1 MNELIQEYKTDLNI
15 LKKQHQKILNKRYR
29 VPVNENG
36 RVIHKLIEVDVDG
49 KGVTIINKGLD
60 QLEGKSNKAGASI
73 KNLVVSLGLVKVA
86 AAAFNVLKNSLDSAI
101 SRFDTMQK
109 FPKVMKALGFSAED
123 SQRSINKL
131 SDGIDGLP
139 TKLDDVVAS
148 TQQMTAITGDLDR
161 STDTVLALNNAFL
174 ASGASTEDA
183 SRGMQQYNQML
194 STGQVDLES
203 WKTLQET
210 MPLALQKTAE
220 AMGFV
225 GKSAQR
231 DLYNALKEGTVTF
244 DQFQDKLIE
253 LGTGTGMLAT
263 LAKENSLG
271 IATSFGN
278 LSNAVSKGV
287 ANLIT
292 KFDELVQKLTGK
304 TIAQNIDSMKSIINK
319 SFEEMSKVMDILID
333 NTDDMIS
340 AFKGLLDIVELLAP
354 AFIAATGAY
363 VGFKTALALGTLISF
378 VGKIYG
384 VITALGSM
392 VSMFGVSGTAY
403 ALLSAIIP
411 AGLTVFQLLSG
422 VIGAAVA
429 AFIYFYKTSE
439 TFRNGINKTIEVVKS
454 GLIKSFEYLKGVF
467 ISILPTL
474 QKVADTVGNYL
485 VKGFQKVVEVGSAI
499 ASVAVPAFFNFVDA
513 VKRIVSSGI
522 ERFGSTLSQ
531 IGSVLSGIFSS
542 GIELAGNL
550 LEKFGGA
557 FGKVGGVVSLVIGI
571 LTKVAIAALGLTG
584 PFGLAV
590 SLIISFISAWAKTGD
605 FSADGI
611 TKVFDQLSETI
622 SNVADSI
629 SQYLPQ
635 IIESITSV
643 ITSIVDKI
651 VEMLPQLTEI
661 AIQLI
666 QTLTDAIVTYL
677 PKLIEISTKIITTI
691 VQGISLALPALLLAA
706 TEIITKLISAFAE
719 LLPKIIEVGTNLL
732 TMLIQG
738 IVAALP
744 TIIEVVIQIINTLID
759 GFLTVLPML
768 LEVGLQI
775 ITSLVNAIIT
785 ALPQLVEAS
794 TVIVTT
800 LLTTIIEA
808 LPTLISAGIQMLMAL
823 IGGIISILPLLINA
837 AIQITMALISALI
850 SALPQIIAAGI
861 QLLLALI
868 QGIISILPQLVAA
881 AIQITIALVNALINA
896 LPQLISAGIKLIVAL
911 VDGVISVLPQLVSA
925 AIQLMAALFKALV
938 SAIPQL
944 LSAGVQLINALIR
957 GILSLLGQLLSAGA
971 RLITGLLS
979 TIAQFLGQMV
989 NAGANLIRNLV
1000 SGILSVIGSVT
1011 SAVSN
1016 IGNSIIDTLSGID
1029 LFEIGSNIIQGLIN
1043 GIGSMVGAVASKISE
1058 VAGNIKDKITGAL
1071 GIHSPSRWMRDYV
1084 GKFIPQGIAVGIE
1097 EDAKSAYSA
1106 MNKLSNG
1113 LMNSITPESALGT
1126 SRMGM
1131 ASVGSQI
1138 VNNTYNNQKQFD
1150 VEKLAQVIAKQP
1162 VRVSSYLDGT
1172 LVGDNMDQRFGKVLN
1187 RRSYMRGE

>member
-1 MNELIQEYKTDLNI
+1 MAD
-15 LKKQHQKILNKRYR
+15 
-29 VPVNENG
+29 G
-36 RVIHKLIEVDVDG
+36 RVEIEVDVDG
-49 KGVTIINKGLD
+49 KGVTILNKGLD

-123 SQRSINKL
+123 SQKSINKL

-319 SFEEMSKVMDILID
+319 SFEEMSKIMDILID

-378 VGKIYG
+378 IGKIYG

-557 FGKVGGVVSLVIGI
+557 FGKVGGAVSLVIGI
-571 LTKVAIAALGLTG
+571 LTKVAIAAIGLTG

-677 PKLIEISTKIITTI
+677 PKLIEIATKIITTI

-868 QGIISILPQLVAA
+868 QGIISILPKLVAA
-881 AIQITIALVNALINA
+881 AIQITIALVNALISA

-938 SAIPQL
+938 GAIPQL

-957 GILSLLGQLLSAGA
+957 GILSLLGQLLSAGT

-1097 EDAKSAYSA
+1097 ADAKSAYSA

-1138 VNNTYNNQKQFD
+1138 VNNTYNNHKQFD

>member
-1 MNELIQEYKTDLNI
+1 MAD
-15 LKKQHQKILNKRYR
+15 
-29 VPVNENG
+29 G
-36 RVIHKLIEVDVDG
+36 RVEIEVDVDG
-49 KGVTIINKGLD
+49 KGVTILNKGLD

-439 TFRNGINKTIEVVKS
+439 TFRNGINKTSEVVKS

-677 PKLIEISTKIITTI
+677 PKLIEIATKIITTI

-881 AIQITIALVNALINA
+881 AIQITIALVNALISA

-1113 LMNSITPESALGT
+1113 LMNSITPESVLGT

>member
-1 MNELIQEYKTDLNI
+1 MAD
-15 LKKQHQKILNKRYR
+15 
-29 VPVNENG
+29 G
-36 RVIHKLIEVDVDG
+36 RVEIEVDVDG
-49 KGVTIINKGLD
+49 KGVTILNKGLD

-677 PKLIEISTKIITTI
+677 PKLIEIATKIITTI

-881 AIQITIALVNALINA
+881 AIQITIALVNALISA

-971 RLITGLLS
+971 RLITGLLI

>member
-1 MNELIQEYKTDLNI
+1 MAD
-15 LKKQHQKILNKRYR
+15 
-29 VPVNENG
+29 G
-36 RVIHKLIEVDVDG
+36 RVEIEVDVDG
-49 KGVTIINKGLD
+49 KGVTILNKGLD

-123 SQRSINKL
+123 SQKSINKL

-304 TIAQNIDSMKSIINK
+304 TIAQNIDSMKSIINE

-557 FGKVGGVVSLVIGI
+557 FGKVGGAVSLVIGI

-677 PKLIEISTKIITTI
+677 PKLIEIATKIITTI

-881 AIQITIALVNALINA
+881 AIQITIALVNALISA

-1097 EDAKSAYSA
+1097 ADAKSAYSA

-1138 VNNTYNNQKQFD
+1138 VNNTYNSQKQFD
-1150 VEKLAQVIAKQP
+1150 VEKLAQVFAKQP

-1187 RRSYMRGE
+1187 RRSYMRGG

>member
-1 MNELIQEYKTDLNI
+1 MAD
-15 LKKQHQKILNKRYR
+15 
-29 VPVNENG
+29 G
-36 RVIHKLIEVDVDG
+36 RVEIEVDVDG
-49 KGVTIINKGLD
+49 KGVTILNKGLD
-60 QLEGKSNKAGASI
+60 QLEGKSNKAGSSI

-123 SQRSINKL
+123 SQKSINKL
-131 SDGIDGLP
+131 SNGIDGLP
-139 TKLDDVVAS
+139 TKLDDVVAR

-590 SLIISFISAWAKTGD
+590 SLIISFISAWSKTGD

-677 PKLIEISTKIITTI
+677 PKLIEIATKIITTI

-881 AIQITIALVNALINA
+881 AIQITIALVNALISA

>member
-1 MNELIQEYKTDLNI
+1 MAD
-15 LKKQHQKILNKRYR
+15 
-29 VPVNENG
+29 G
-36 RVIHKLIEVDVDG
+36 RVEIEVDVDG
-49 KGVTIINKGLD
+49 KGVTILNKGLD

-354 AFIAATGAY
+354 AFIATTGAY

-392 VSMFGVSGTAY
+392 VIMFGVSGTAY

-677 PKLIEISTKIITTI
+677 PKLIEIATKIITTI

-881 AIQITIALVNALINA
+881 AIQITIALVNALISA

>member
-1 MNELIQEYKTDLNI
+1 MAD
-15 LKKQHQKILNKRYR
+15 
-29 VPVNENG
+29 G
-36 RVIHKLIEVDVDG
+36 RVEIEVDVDG
-49 KGVTIINKGLD
+49 KGVTILNKGLD

-677 PKLIEISTKIITTI
+677 PKLIEITTKIITTI
-691 VQGISLALPALLLAA
+691 VQGISLALPALLLAV

-800 LLTTIIEA
+800 FLTTIIEA

-881 AIQITIALVNALINA
+881 AIQITIALVNALISA

>member
-1 MNELIQEYKTDLNI
+1 MAD
-15 LKKQHQKILNKRYR
+15 
-29 VPVNENG
+29 G
-36 RVIHKLIEVDVDG
+36 RVEIEVDVDG
-49 KGVTIINKGLD
+49 KGVTILNKGLD

-422 VIGAAVA
+422 VIGAAVV

-677 PKLIEISTKIITTI
+677 PKLIEIATKIITTI

-881 AIQITIALVNALINA
+881 AIQITIALVNALISA

>member
-1 MNELIQEYKTDLNI
+1 MAD
-15 LKKQHQKILNKRYR
+15 
-29 VPVNENG
+29 G
-36 RVIHKLIEVDVDG
+36 RVEIEVDVDG
-49 KGVTIINKGLD
+49 KGVTILNKGLD

-522 ERFGSTLSQ
+522 ERFGSTLSK

-677 PKLIEISTKIITTI
+677 PKLIEIATKIITTI

-881 AIQITIALVNALINA
+881 AIQITIALVNALISA

>member
-1 MNELIQEYKTDLNI
+1 MAD
-15 LKKQHQKILNKRYR
+15 
-29 VPVNENG
+29 G
-36 RVIHKLIEVDVDG
+36 RVEIEVDVDG
-49 KGVTIINKGLD
+49 KGVTILNKGLD

-148 TQQMTAITGDLDR
+148 TQQMTAITGDLDK

-454 GLIKSFEYLKGVF
+454 GLIKSFEYLKGIF

-677 PKLIEISTKIITTI
+677 PKLIEIATKIITTI

-881 AIQITIALVNALINA
+881 AIQITIALVNALISA

>member
-1 MNELIQEYKTDLNI
+1 MAD
-15 LKKQHQKILNKRYR
+15 
-29 VPVNENG
+29 G
-36 RVIHKLIEVDVDG
+36 RVEIEVDVDG
-49 KGVTIINKGLD
+49 TGVTILNKGLD

-677 PKLIEISTKIITTI
+677 PKLIEIATKIITTI

-881 AIQITIALVNALINA
+881 AIQITIALVNALISA

>member
-1 MNELIQEYKTDLNI
+1 MAD
-15 LKKQHQKILNKRYR
+15 
-29 VPVNENG
+29 G
-36 RVIHKLIEVDVDG
+36 RVEIEVDVDG
-49 KGVTIINKGLD
+49 KGVTILNKGLD

-123 SQRSINKL
+123 SQKSINKL
-131 SDGIDGLP
+131 SNGIDGLP
-139 TKLDDVVAS
+139 TKLDDVVAR

-354 AFIAATGAY
+354 AFIGATGAY

-392 VSMFGVSGTAY
+392 ISMFGVSGTAY

-557 FGKVGGVVSLVIGI
+557 FGKVGGAVSLVIGI

-643 ITSIVDKI
+643 VTSIVDKI

-677 PKLIEISTKIITTI
+677 PKLIEIATKIITTI

-881 AIQITIALVNALINA
+881 AIQITIALVNALISA

-1011 SAVSN
+1011 SAISN

-1097 EDAKSAYSA
+1097 ADAKSAYSA

-1131 ASVGSQI
+1131 ASAGSQI

-1187 RRSYMRGE
+1187 RRSYMRGG

>member
-1 MNELIQEYKTDLNI
+1 MAD
-15 LKKQHQKILNKRYR
+15 
-29 VPVNENG
+29 G
-36 RVIHKLIEVDVDG
+36 RVEIEVDVDG
-49 KGVTIINKGLD
+49 KGVTILNKGLD

-677 PKLIEISTKIITTI
+677 PKLIEIATKIITTI

-881 AIQITIALVNALINA
+881 AIQITIALVNALISA

-1058 VAGNIKDKITGAL
+1058 VAGNIKDKITSAL

>member
-1 MNELIQEYKTDLNI
+1 MAD
-15 LKKQHQKILNKRYR
+15 
-29 VPVNENG
+29 G
-36 RVIHKLIEVDVDG
+36 RVEIEVDVDG
-49 KGVTIINKGLD
+49 KGVTILNKGLD

-139 TKLDDVVAS
+139 TKLDNVVAS

-557 FGKVGGVVSLVIGI
+557 LGKVGGAVSLVIGI

-677 PKLIEISTKIITTI
+677 PKLIEIATKIITTI

-881 AIQITIALVNALINA
+881 AIQITIALVNALISA

-1011 SAVSN
+1011 SAISN

-1097 EDAKSAYSA
+1097 ADAKSAYSA

-1131 ASVGSQI
+1131 ASAGSQI
-1138 VNNTYNNQKQFD
+1138 VNNTYNNQKQFE

-1187 RRSYMRGE
+1187 RRSYMRGG

>member
-1 MNELIQEYKTDLNI
+1 MAD
-15 LKKQHQKILNKRYR
+15 
-29 VPVNENG
+29 G
-36 RVIHKLIEVDVDG
+36 RVEIEVDVDG
-49 KGVTIINKGLD
+49 KGVTILNKGLD

-363 VGFKTALALGTLISF
+363 VVFKTALALGTLISF

-677 PKLIEISTKIITTI
+677 PKLIEIATKIITTI

-881 AIQITIALVNALINA
+881 AIQITIALVNALISA

>member
-1 MNELIQEYKTDLNI
+1 MAD
-15 LKKQHQKILNKRYR
+15 
-29 VPVNENG
+29 G
-36 RVIHKLIEVDVDG
+36 RVEIEVDVDG
-49 KGVTIINKGLD
+49 KGVTILNKGLD

-677 PKLIEISTKIITTI
+677 PKLIEIATKIITTI

-759 GFLTVLPML
+759 GFLTVLAML

-794 TVIVTT
+794 TIIVTT

-837 AIQITMALISALI
+837 AIQIIMALISALI

-881 AIQITIALVNALINA
+881 AIQITIALVNALISA

-1016 IGNSIIDTLSGID
+1016 IGNSIIDTLNGID

>member
-1 MNELIQEYKTDLNI
+1 MAD
-15 LKKQHQKILNKRYR
+15 
-29 VPVNENG
+29 G
-36 RVIHKLIEVDVDG
+36 RVEIEVDVDG
-49 KGVTIINKGLD
+49 KGVTILNKGLD

-123 SQRSINKL
+123 SQKSINKL
-131 SDGIDGLP
+131 SNGIDGLP
-139 TKLDDVVAS
+139 TKLDDVVAR

-271 IATSFGN
+271 IATSFRN

-557 FGKVGGVVSLVIGI
+557 FGKVGGAVSLVIGI

-643 ITSIVDKI
+643 VTSIVDKI

-677 PKLIEISTKIITTI
+677 PKLIEIATKIITTI

-794 TVIVTT
+794 TVIITT

-868 QGIISILPQLVAA
+868 QGIISILPQLVVA
-881 AIQITIALVNALINA
+881 AIQITIALVNALISA

-1097 EDAKSAYSA
+1097 ADAKSAYSA

-1131 ASVGSQI
+1131 ASAGSQI

-1187 RRSYMRGE
+1187 RRSYMRGG

>member
-1 MNELIQEYKTDLNI
+1 MAD
-15 LKKQHQKILNKRYR
+15 
-29 VPVNENG
+29 G
-36 RVIHKLIEVDVDG
+36 RVEIEVDVDG
-49 KGVTIINKGLD
+49 KGVTILNKGLD

-542 GIELAGNL
+542 SIELAGNL

-677 PKLIEISTKIITTI
+677 PKLIEIATKIITTI

-881 AIQITIALVNALINA
+881 AIQITIALVNALISA
-896 LPQLISAGIKLIVAL
+896 LPQLISAGIKLIVAF

>member
-1 MNELIQEYKTDLNI
+1 MAD
-15 LKKQHQKILNKRYR
+15 
-29 VPVNENG
+29 G
-36 RVIHKLIEVDVDG
+36 RVEIEVDVDG
-49 KGVTIINKGLD
+49 KGVTILNKGLD

-542 GIELAGNL
+542 SIELAGNL

-677 PKLIEISTKIITTI
+677 PKLIEIATKIITTI

-881 AIQITIALVNALINA
+881 AIQITIALVNALISA
-896 LPQLISAGIKLIVAL
+896 LPQLISAGIKLIVAF

-1016 IGNSIIDTLSGID
+1016 IGNSIIDTLSGVD

-1084 GKFIPQGIAVGIE
+1084 GKVIPQGIAVGIE

>member
-1 MNELIQEYKTDLNI
+1 MAD
-15 LKKQHQKILNKRYR
+15 
-29 VPVNENG
+29 G
-36 RVIHKLIEVDVDG
+36 RVEIEVDVDG
-49 KGVTIINKGLD
+49 KGVTILNKGLD

-271 IATSFGN
+271 IANSFGN

-605 FSADGI
+605 FSADGL

-677 PKLIEISTKIITTI
+677 PKLIEIATKIITTI

-881 AIQITIALVNALINA
+881 AIQITIALVNALISA

>member
-1 MNELIQEYKTDLNI
+1 MAD
-15 LKKQHQKILNKRYR
+15 
-29 VPVNENG
+29 G
-36 RVIHKLIEVDVDG
+36 RVEIEVDVDG
-49 KGVTIINKGLD
+49 KGVTILNKGLD

-677 PKLIEISTKIITTI
+677 PKLIEIATKIITTI

-881 AIQITIALVNALINA
+881 AIQITIALVNALISA

-957 GILSLLGQLLSAGA
+957 GILSLLGQLLLAGA

>member
-1 MNELIQEYKTDLNI
+1 MAD
-15 LKKQHQKILNKRYR
+15 
-29 VPVNENG
+29 G
-36 RVIHKLIEVDVDG
+36 RVEIEVDVDG
-49 KGVTIINKGLD
+49 KGVTILNKGLD

-109 FPKVMKALGFSAED
+109 FPKVMKALGFSVED
-123 SQRSINKL
+123 SQKSINKL

-194 STGQVDLES
+194 STVQVDLES

-319 SFEEMSKVMDILID
+319 SFEEMSKIMDILID

-378 VGKIYG
+378 IGKIYG

-557 FGKVGGVVSLVIGI
+557 FGKVGGAVSLVIGI
-571 LTKVAIAALGLTG
+571 LTKVAIAAIGLTG

-677 PKLIEISTKIITTI
+677 PKLIEIATKIITTI

-794 TVIVTT
+794 TVIITT

-868 QGIISILPQLVAA
+868 QGIISILPQLVVA
-881 AIQITIALVNALINA
+881 AIQITIALVNALISA

-925 AIQLMAALFKALV
+925 AIQLMTALFKALV

-1097 EDAKSAYSA
+1097 ADAKSAYSA

-1131 ASVGSQI
+1131 ASAGSQI

-1187 RRSYMRGE
+1187 RRSYMRGG

>member
-1 MNELIQEYKTDLNI
+1 MAD
-15 LKKQHQKILNKRYR
+15 
-29 VPVNENG
+29 G
-36 RVIHKLIEVDVDG
+36 RVEIEVDVDG
-49 KGVTIINKGLD
+49 KGVTILNKGLD

-253 LGTGTGMLAT
+253 LGTGTGILAT

-439 TFRNGINKTIEVVKS
+439 TFRNGINKIIEVVKS
-454 GLIKSFEYLKGVF
+454 GLIKSFEYLKEVF

-550 LEKFGGA
+550 LEKFGGV
-557 FGKVGGVVSLVIGI
+557 FGKVGGAVSLVIGI

-622 SNVADSI
+622 SNVAGSI

-677 PKLIEISTKIITTI
+677 PKLIEIATKIITTI

-800 LLTTIIEA
+800 MLTTIIEA

-881 AIQITIALVNALINA
+881 AIQITIALVNALISA

-938 SAIPQL
+938 GAIPQL

-1000 SGILSVIGSVT
+1000 SGILSVIGTVT

-1084 GKFIPQGIAVGIE
+1084 GKFIPQGISVGIE
-1097 EDAKSAYSA
+1097 ADAKSAYSA

-1138 VNNTYNNQKQFD
+1138 VNNTYNNHKQFD

>member
-1 MNELIQEYKTDLNI
+1 MAD
-15 LKKQHQKILNKRYR
+15 
-29 VPVNENG
+29 G
-36 RVIHKLIEVDVDG
+36 RVEIEVDVDG
-49 KGVTIINKGLD
+49 KGVTILNKGLD

-123 SQRSINKL
+123 SQKSINKL
-131 SDGIDGLP
+131 SNGIDGLP
-139 TKLDDVVAS
+139 TKLDDVVAR

-557 FGKVGGVVSLVIGI
+557 FGKVGGAVSLVIGI

-643 ITSIVDKI
+643 VTSIVDKI

-677 PKLIEISTKIITTI
+677 PKLIEIATKIITTI

-794 TVIVTT
+794 TVIITT

-868 QGIISILPQLVAA
+868 QGIISILPQLVVA
-881 AIQITIALVNALINA
+881 AIQITIALVNTLISA

-925 AIQLMAALFKALV
+925 AIQLMTALFKALV

-1097 EDAKSAYSA
+1097 ADAKSAYSA

-1131 ASVGSQI
+1131 ASAGSQI

-1187 RRSYMRGE
+1187 RRSYMRGG

>member
-1 MNELIQEYKTDLNI
+1 MAD
-15 LKKQHQKILNKRYR
+15 
-29 VPVNENG
+29 G
-36 RVIHKLIEVDVDG
+36 RVEIEVDVDG
-49 KGVTIINKGLD
+49 KGVTILNKGLD

-231 DLYNALKEGTVTF
+231 NLYNALKEGTVTF

-304 TIAQNIDSMKSIINK
+304 TIAQNIDSMKSIINE

-557 FGKVGGVVSLVIGI
+557 FGKVGGAVSLVIGI

-677 PKLIEISTKIITTI
+677 PKLIEIATKIITTI

-732 TMLIQG
+732 TVLIQG

-881 AIQITIALVNALINA
+881 AIQITIALVNALISA

-1097 EDAKSAYSA
+1097 ADAKSAYSA

-1187 RRSYMRGE
+1187 RRSYMRGG